1 MLRKNLLIAAL
12 IIPSVLFAQTGKKAY
27 SLDECVSAA
36 LEHNRKIKMAKEQE
50 GAASE
55 LKKAAFT
62 QYLPNFSI
70 NGAYTHQSK
79 DYQLLEKDMFL
90 PVVPYTAIDPATG
103 GLNQAALSTPAVAA
117 STFVINPATGSVVT
131 DASGNP
137 VFQKYTYL
145 PAAKTTFSLDN
156 LYVLNGG
163 LTQPVYLGGK
173 IRTVNKMAEVT
184 KQIAQNNTNLTTNE
198 LVYSV
203 EEAYWRIVSLREKV
217 KMAEA
222 YRTLLVRLVSDLEN
236 IRKEGIITD
245 NDLLKAKLKLSESEM
260 LTLKA
265 KNGLELSKMALA
277 QIMGT
282 SYSAEFI
289 PADSLNSAQ
298 EQKVYTVSEDQ
309 ITGRPEL
316 KILQNN
322 SDMAQA
328 GVKLMQSRYLPN
340 IMLNAGYT
348 SMNPSPYA
356 GFAKEFGGDFTIGV
370 VANIPIF
377 HFGDKLH
384 TLRAAKHEKDAA
396 DMKLQETRE
405 LILLQLQQGVYQYN
419 EAEKKTE
426 CANLALQQ
434 SEQNLK
440 YTEDNFREGRMKT
453 TDLLEAQLLWQK
465 SWSELIDSRTEQQMA
480 TCNLKKIT
488 GKY

>member
-1 MLRKNLLIAAL
+1 MSRRNLLIAAI
-12 IIPSVLFAQTGKKAY
+12 IIPSVLCAQNGKRAY

-36 LEHNRKIKMAKEQE
+36 LEHNQKIKMAKEQVD
-50 GAASE
+50 AADE

-62 QYLPNFSI
+62 QYLPNFSV

-90 PVVPYTAIDPATG
+90 PVVPYTAIDAATG

-117 STFVINPATGSVVT
+117 STFVINPATGTVVT

-156 LYVLNGG
+156 LYVVNGG
-163 LTQPVYLGGK
+163 FTQPVYLGGK

-184 KQIAQNNTNLTTNE
+184 KQIAQNSTSLTTNE

-203 EEAYWRIVSLREKV
+203 EEAYWRIVSLLEKV
-217 KMAEA
+217 KMAES
-222 YRTLLVRLVSDLEN
+222 YRSLLVRLVSDLEN
-236 IRKEGIITD
+236 IRREGIITD
-245 NDLLKAKLKLSESEM
+245 NDLLKARLKLSESEM
-260 LTLKA
+260 LLLKA

-277 QIMGT
+277 QITGIA
-282 SYSAEFI
+282 YSTEFT
-289 PADSLNSAQ
+289 PTDSLNGSIAQ
-298 EQKVYTVSEDQ
+298 HAYTVSEDQ
-309 ITGRPEL
+309 ITDRPEL
-316 KILQNN
+316 KILKNN
-322 SDMAQA
+322 VEMADA
-328 GVKLMQSRYLPN
+328 GVKLMRSRYLPN

-348 SMNPSPYA
+348 TMNPSPYA
-356 GFAKEFGGDFTIGV
+356 GFAKEFGGDFTMGL

-384 TLRAAKHEKDAA
+384 TLKAAKHEKDAA
-396 DMKLQETRE
+396 DLKLQETKE
-405 LILLQLQQGVYQYN
+405 LMVLQLQQGVYQYN
-419 EAEKKTE
+419 EAQKKTE
-426 CANLALQQ
+426 YATLALKQ

-440 YTEDNFREGRMKT
+440 YTDDNFREGVLKT

-465 SWSELIDSRTEQQMA
+465 ANSELIDARTDQQMA
-480 TCNLKKIT
+480 ASNLKKMT